1 MEQKTLTKLEP
12 SVDLGILVG
21 LLLTDG
27 SVSKRKTTWTIELTG
42 KSIPL
47 HKIFKE
53 KITKIFGIE
62 KFTEFKD
69 KRDTELV
76 KTKFSSTSIASL
88 LHQVV
93 PTFRTRQLGDA
104 SFPKSRLPEFIFSL
118 SSHEIQEILRVMF
131 SADGGISMW
140 ISRHKK
146 KQVWEIRKRIF
157 LASRHPKIR
166 EQVVLLL
173 KEIGIESK
181 DRKSG
186 EVVIWK
192 KSQIEKFH
200 SIVGFVSG
208 VEVTKDSKHWT
219 GFEKSQILDLAVKTF
234 DFKKKDLQKFRTKE
248 EIISFLK
255 SFLAPAVVAS

>member
-1 MEQKTLTKLEP
+1 MEHETKLEP

-42 KSIPL
+42 KSMSL

-53 KITKIFGIE
+53 KVTKIFGIQ

-69 KRDTELV
+69 KRDIWLA
-76 KTKFSSTSIASL
+76 KTKFSSTAIASL
-88 LHQVV
+88 LLQIV
-93 PTFRTRQLGDA
+93 PTFRTRQFSDA

-118 SSHEIQEILRVMF
+118 ASHEIQEILKVMF

-140 ISRHKK
+140 VSRHKK
-146 KQVWEIRKRIF
+146 KRVWEIRKRIF
-157 LASRHPKIR
+157 LASKHPEIR
-166 EQVVLLL
+166 QQVVLLL
-173 KEIGIESK
+173 KKIGIEAK

-208 VEVTKDSKHWT
+208 VKVTKDSKHWT
-219 GFEKSQILDLAVKTF
+219 GFEKSQILDLAVRTF
-234 DFKKKDLQKFRTKE
+234 DFKKKDLEKFRTRE

-255 SFLAPAVVAS
+255 SFLAPAIVAS